1 MDNEL
6 LDLEKESE
14 IELSPL
20 TLKDEEKEGAIESL
34 LIGALK
40 AKWDIIDNYK
50 SYIQTLKLD
59 MEDQVELIDLLDSI
73 VTDDMINI
81 SELQTMLRRY
91 NPNAEM
97 LLQNQNENNDELKF
111 NDSEIETQDNSEE
124 AESTVILDDDEPEPI
139 EVSEDDLKV

>member
-6 LDLEKESE
+6 LDLEKEAE
-14 IELSPL
+14 VDLTPL
-20 TLKDEEKEGAIESL
+20 TLEDNEKEGAIESL

-81 SELQTMLRRY
+81 ASLQTMLRRY

-97 LLQNQNENNDELKF
+97 LLQDQKDIQLDNNEEELKFDTTNNDEEAVI
-111 NDSEIETQDNSEE
+111 EI
-124 AESTVILDDDEPEPI
+124 DDDEPAPI
-139 EVSEDDLKV
+139 EVTDDDLKI